1 MKFLKV
7 SFSTAFLFF
16 TLISS
21 TKPLAMLP
29 PLSGDKTQKP
39 LIYLDPGHGG
49 LDFGAVIE
57 NPHCEEKRLCLTT
70 SHYTKRYL
78 EQMGYKVSLTRSR
91 DFFVSLDKRANRA
104 NKSRAG
110 VFVCIHY
117 NSCPNETA
125 HGIEVYYSDDQDKR
139 STCSKK
145 LASSVLQKTAVR
157 AEAKARGVK
166 IGNFFVIKQTNMPA
180 VLIEAG
186 FLTNPTERNKIIQR
200 QYLDKIARGIAEGID
215 KFVKEG

>member
-1 MKFLKV
+1 MKITILA
-7 SFSTAFLFF
+7 SFLF
-16 TLISS
+16 LILTGSA
-21 TKPLAMLP
+21 KPLATLP
-29 PLSGDKTQKP
+29 PIGGNKTQKP

-57 NPHCEEKRLCLTT
+57 TPHCEEKRLCLTT

-78 EQMGYKVSLTRSR
+78 EKMGYKVSLTRSR
-91 DFFVSLDKRANRA
+91 DFFVPLDRRVGIA

-117 NSCPNETA
+117 NSCPNESA
-125 HGIEVYYSDDQDKR
+125 YGIEVYYSDDSNKR
-139 STCSKK
+139 SIYSKK
-145 LASSVLQKTAVR
+145 LALAVLQKTAER
-157 AEAKARGVK
+157 AEARSRGVK
-166 IGNFFVIKQTNMPA
+166 AGNFFVIKQTTMPA

-186 FLTNPTERNKIIQR
+186 FLTNPSERDKVIQR

-215 KFVKEG
+215 KFVKGG